1 MWLFLNAVAVLPI
14 YSWRARARAKT
25 HAVFAQLPR
34 LPTRGV
40 GPALDTE
47 PLSAPAQRIAPTGGI
62 YLSYGIGIAASLF
75 CALISAWTV
84 ADHPRA
90 AQTWWFTAL
99 AIAPGAIVLPRW
111 RDYRVR
117 ACVALRHIP
126 PFDIAVIATLCL
138 VSLLLRLPH
147 LDTLIPFVHGDE
159 AACGIYG
166 RLFDS
171 GQAPLLSIG
180 WYGLPMLSYAI
191 PGLGLQWFGDTLH
204 GLRLS
209 NVVLGTVGI
218 VLTYLLGRELFGR
231 RAALLA
237 GAVLT
242 FSFLDMD
249 LSRDGIHYIQA
260 PTAITLSL
268 YLLARWLRK
277 GGVVMPLLAGMSF
290 AISLQ
295 VYFSARI
302 VFPIVA
308 VFLVLIALFD
318 PKPRRA
324 RLNGV
329 VWIVLGFA
337 IAVLPLVAL
346 FVANPGSFSMRQND
360 VSLFNAIADQNSLAA
375 LGYNGQSTLNILWT
389 QAVATVSTFYSRGDA
404 ADQIGWS
411 GSIVDTVSGLILPFA
426 LILCLVR
433 VRRWPYA
440 LCLLWFFA
448 VLAAGV
454 LTVDPPWWPRL
465 SAMIPA
471 VALMLGVAMDT
482 AVGWATRRTGR
493 PLVAVAGLAALL
505 VMIAIGNMRVMFVE
519 YPAASQSV
527 PRREST
533 IVGLFLGR
541 TPGADHTVLV
551 SDGFFDL
558 RYEPIRFLAP
568 RAEGCTVQP
577 NQALSACAAVRSP
590 RVYIF
595 LPGRVKDL
603 QRVSSARP
611 GGRVISLGDASVPMF
626 AYLPPSTPGKGT

>member
-1 MWLFLNAVAVLPI
+1 MVLLLSAAIVLAI
-14 YSWRARARAKT
+14 YSWSSLWPDTA
-25 HAVFAQLPR
+25 HAVFARLPS

-40 GPALDTE
+40 RPALATE
-47 PLSAPAQRIAPTGGI
+47 SVSAPARLIAPTRGI

-84 ADHPRA
+84 AAHPLT
-90 AQTWWFTAL
+90 AQTWWFVAL
-99 AIAPGAIVLPRW
+99 VIAPGAIVLARW
-111 RDYRVR
+111 SDYRTR
-117 ACVALRHIP
+117 ARVALRHIP
-126 PFDIAVIATLCL
+126 PFDIAVIAALCL
-138 VSLLLRLPH
+138 VSLLLRLPN

-166 RLFDS
+166 RLFNS

-231 RAALLA
+231 RAGLLA
-237 GAVLT
+237 GAVLA

-277 GGVVMPLLAGMSF
+277 GGVVTPLLAGMSF

-295 VYFSARI
+295 VYFAARI

-318 PKPRRA
+318 PHLRRA

-329 VWIVLGFA
+329 VWIGLGFV

-346 FVANPGSFSMRQND
+346 FMANPGSFSMRQND
-360 VSLFNAIADQNSLAA
+360 VSLFNALADKNTLAS
-375 LGYNGQSTLNILWT
+375 LGYSGQSTLNILWT

-404 ADQIGWS
+404 ADQIGWG

-426 LILCLVR
+426 LVLCLVR

-440 LCLLWFFA
+440 LCLLWFSA

-482 AVGWATRRTGR
+482 AGGWAARRTGR
-493 PLVAVAGLAALL
+493 SLVAVAGLAALL

-533 IVGLFLGR
+533 IVGLFLAR
-541 TPGADHTVLV
+541 TPGADQTILV
-551 SDGFFDL
+551 SDGFFNL

-568 RAEGCTVQP
+568 RAGGCTVEP
-577 NQALSACAAVRSP
+577 NQAISTCAAVRSP
-590 RVYIF
+590 HIYIF

-603 QRVSSARP
+603 QGVSSARP
-611 GGRVISLGDASVPMF
+611 GGRIISLGDASAPMF
-626 AYLPPSTPGKGT
+626 AYLPPST